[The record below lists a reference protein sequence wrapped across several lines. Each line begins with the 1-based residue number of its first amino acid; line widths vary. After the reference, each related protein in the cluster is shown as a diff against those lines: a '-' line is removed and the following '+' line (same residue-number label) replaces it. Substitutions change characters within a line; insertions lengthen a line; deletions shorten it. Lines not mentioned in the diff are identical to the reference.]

1 MKIRPYK
8 TEDCEEMI
16 KLFYETVHSVNARDY
31 NESQLNVWAPEEIDV
46 IEWDKSFSRQYT
58 IVVEKNGIIIG
69 FGNINNNGYF
79 DKLFVHKDYQG
90 QGIAKMI
97 ADELEKYAYKNK
109 INIITVDASITA
121 RPFFEK
127 RGYQIVRQQEVERK
141 GQYLTNFMM
150 KKTLVR

>member
-8 TEDCEEMI
+8 TEDCKEMI
-16 KLFYETVHSVNARDY
+16 KLFYETVHSVNSRDY

-90 QGIAKMI
+90 QGIAKII
-97 ADELEKYAYKNK
+97 ADELEKYAYNNK
-109 INIITVDASITA
+109 INIITVEASITA

-150 KKTLVR
+150 KKVLVR